1 MGITVRNLQKRFG
14 DFAALD
20 DVSLDFPPGEFVAL
34 LGPSGCGKTTLLR
47 VIAGLEYAD
56 AGQVVLQGQ
65 DVGAVGARE
74 RQVGFVF
81 QHYALFRHM
90 TVFENVAFGLRVKP
104 RGERP
109 SEAAIREKVHAL
121 LSLVQ
126 LDWLAQRYPS
136 ELSGGQRQRIALA
149 RALAVEPKVLLLDE
163 PFGALDAKVRKELR
177 GWLRRLHDDLHIST
191 IFVTHDQEEA
201 LEVADRIVVLNRG
214 RVEQAGSPQD
224 VYDHPQTA
232 FVYEFLG
239 AANRLAGYVDP
250 RGFVADGAA
259 QPIAVEAGFEGR
271 ALAYVR
277 PHDLTLYPRQADH
290 HEGIAVGVRRVVP
303 VGGSVRV
310 ELESGAGSALE
321 AELDREAWRALC
333 LSVGDNATAVPR
345 GLRVFAAQAA

>member
-1 MGITVRNLQKRFG
+1 MGIIVRNLQKHFG

-20 DVSLDFPPGEFVAL
+20 NVSLEFPSGELVAL

-56 AGQVVLQGQ
+56 AGQVVLYGQ
-65 DVGAVGARE
+65 DVNDVGARE

-104 RGERP
+104 RRERP
-109 SEAAIREKVHAL
+109 SEAQIREKVCEL
-121 LSLVQ
+121 LKLVQ

-177 GWLRRLHDDLHIST
+177 SWLRRLHDDLHIST

-201 LEVADRIVVLNRG
+201 LEVADRIVVLNHG
-214 RVEQAGSPQD
+214 RVEQIGSPQD
-224 VYDHPQTA
+224 VYDHPGSA

-239 AANRLAGYVDP
+239 AANRLSGTLSEQ
-250 RGFVADGAA
+250 GFVTHGEGVRIAA
-259 QPIAVEAGFEGR
+259 RGDFSGP
-271 ALAYVR
+271 ALAFVR
-277 PHDLTLYPRQADH
+277 PHDLRLLPQAGTAQD
-290 HEGIAVGVRRVVP
+290 GIRVDVRRIVP
-303 VGGSVRV
+303 LGGSVRV
-310 ELESGAGSALE
+310 ELQAQAGQTLE
-321 AELDREAWRALC
+321 AELDRDAWRALG
-333 LSVGDNATAVPR
+333 LDVGDGVTAVPR
-345 GLRVFAAQAA
+345 AVRVFPAQR